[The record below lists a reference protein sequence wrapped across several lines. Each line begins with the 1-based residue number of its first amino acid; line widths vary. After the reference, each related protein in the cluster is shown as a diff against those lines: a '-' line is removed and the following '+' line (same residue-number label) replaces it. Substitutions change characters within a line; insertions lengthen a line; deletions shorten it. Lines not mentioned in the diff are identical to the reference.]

1 MYSSEKFGRL
11 FWVDEDLEFRSCPM
25 FVDGSGDFEQRD
37 YVSDWEDWSVVN
49 LDLIFNIYKVEL
61 LNKLNHTGSLSLDA
75 KNNGVY
81 SWIIPNKISFSKKV
95 VDGKLKS
102 IDFRYFP
109 EIEEENYLDS
119 LSEGKDL
126 TPFQEELEVKKFI
139 RDNDDYGSKV
149 DALVDSM
156 SVTDEKEST
165 THRRRDLDSL

>member
-81 SWIIPNKISFSKKV
+81 SWIIPNKISFSKNV

-109 EIEEENYLDS
+109 EIEEEDYLDS
-119 LSEGKDL
+119 LSEGKDYDI
-126 TPFQEELEVKKFI
+126 TI
-139 RDNDDYGSKV
+139 NTDDDYGSKV
-149 DALVDSM
+149 DALVKSM
-156 SVTDEKEST
+156 GVTVEKEST

>member
-1 MYSSEKFGRL
+1 MYTSEKFGRL

-119 LSEGKDL
+119 LSEGKDYDI
-126 TPFQEELEVKKFI
+126 TI
-139 RDNDDYGSKV
+139 NTDDDYGSKV
-149 DALVDSM
+149 DALVKIM
-156 SVTDEKEST
+156 GVTVQEEST
-165 THRRRDLDSL
+165 TLRRRDVDSRY

>member
-11 FWVDEDLEFRSCPM
+11 FWVDENLEFRSCPM

-95 VDGKLKS
+95 EDGKLKS

-119 LSEGKDL
+119 LSEGKDYDI
-126 TPFQEELEVKKFI
+126 TI
-139 RDNDDYGSKV
+139 NTDDDYGSKV

-156 SVTDEKEST
+156 GVPDEEVST
-165 THRRRDLDSL
+165 THRRRDLDLL

>member
-102 IDFRYFP
+102 IYFRYFP

-119 LSEGKDL
+119 LSEGKDYDI
-126 TPFQEELEVKKFI
+126 TI
-139 RDNDDYGSKV
+139 NTDDDYGSKV

-156 SVTDEKEST
+156 SVTEEEEST

>member
-126 TPFQEELEVKKFI
+126 
-139 RDNDDYGSKV
+139 DDYGSKV